1 MPKQKDPNHVDR
13 DRGLS
18 PGAGYI
24 WCRRA
29 DGAAGSM
36 EPASPTIIRLR
47 LESKAASRNADG
59 FAFVPHPRRV
69 LGRAWLGCRTDSG
82 GAVFWDV
89 PALRWHGV
97 TRTKLSRRAFVRDSQ
112 LRGA

>member
-1 MPKQKDPNHVDR
+1 
-13 DRGLS
+13 
-18 PGAGYI
+18 
-24 WCRRA
+24 
-29 DGAAGSM
+29 M

-47 LESKAASRNADG
+47 WESKAASRNADG

-69 LGRAWLGCRTDSG
+69 LGRASLGCRTDSG
-82 GAVFWDV
+82 AADKAPLTHGLTSKRVGSKRLFWDV
-89 PALRWHGV
+89 PALRWRGL